1 MLADPN
7 TATDRAAPPASPL
20 PASPPLASPISSRRH
35 LVGLDLMR
43 AVAIG
48 MVLASHGGSYVA
60 LWFHVPLPFNI
71 AVAGFFGVELFFVL
85 SGFLIGGLLIEA
97 ARPVRDRRS
106 AWDAWRVFMLRRW
119 MRTLPAY
126 YAWIGVIAATALAG
140 LAAWPSHL
148 LAHLTLTQNLAWPML
163 ADWFAVSWSLA
174 VEEWF
179 YLIFASLI
187 VGGTW
192 LLGRRR
198 ALWVGV
204 VLLLTVSP
212 SLRAM
217 LPGNVDWDQVTSKVV
232 LYRLDAIGYG
242 VAVAC
247 LLHGRRLGLAAAL
260 ACLVAGA
267 GVILAIWTGQ
277 FSGMMPHRLFL
288 ANVIFPL
295 CSVGFA
301 LCLPAASRAMA
312 APRWLAAPAAL
323 VSRHAYTLYLVH
335 LTLLGLVNAW
345 SVASG
350 RGPWAATAAAVA
362 LIVLASWAL
371 SRWVERPVM
380 ARRPVQAASHGGVPR
395 ALPPRRT
402 PPT

>member
-1 MLADPN
+1 MQAEAQ
-7 TATDRAAPPASPL
+7 TAIDPASSSLAL
-20 PASPPLASPISSRRH
+20 PPSERRH
-35 LVGLDLMR
+35 LVGLDIMR

-48 MVLASHGGSYVA
+48 MVLASHGGSYIA
-60 LWFHVPLPFNI
+60 LWFHVALPFTI
-71 AVAGFFGVELFFVL
+71 AVASFFGVELFFVL
-85 SGFLIGGLLIEA
+85 SGFLIGGLLIEVV
-97 ARPVRDRRS
+97 RPVRDRRS

-126 YAWIGVIAATALAG
+126 YAWIAVIAALALTG
-140 LAAWPSHL
+140 LAVPPSHL

-192 LLGRRR
+192 MLGRRR

-204 VLLLTVSP
+204 ALLLTVSP

-217 LPGNVDWDQVTSKVV
+217 LPDNVDWDQVTSKVV

-242 VAVAC
+242 VAAAW
-247 LLHGRRLGLAAAL
+247 LLHGHGRRLGLAAAL

-277 FSGMMPHRLFL
+277 FAGMMPHRLFL

-301 LCLPAASRAMA
+301 LCLPAASRAVA

-350 RGPWAATAAAVA
+350 RGAWAATAVAVA
-362 LIVLASWAL
+362 LIGPASWAL

-380 ARRPVQAASHGGVPR
+380 ARRPVQAASHGGGPR
-395 ALPPRRT
+395 ASPPRRT